1 MIIYVESIFEEY
13 FLLNGN
19 VKIIKTRVKS
29 LIKVLNQK
37 VRFKSNLHSQP
48 QNLFKSAPWF
58 CFKIKF
64 LKIFSTIFVFVY
76 IRKASFYTYYFFSVT
91 TDQ

>member
-48 QNLFKSAPWF
+48 QNLFKSVP
-58 CFKIKF
+58 
-64 LKIFSTIFVFVY
+64 
-76 IRKASFYTYYFFSVT
+76 
-91 TDQ
+91 